1 MFMALGTF
9 ETFTL
14 EYGRTLGSTCALWST
29 FKAFVG
35 IVWAHGGRWLPYLD
49 LDLRGV
55 RGRRI
60 GMGFLNLACSNSTG
74 TRTTLVL
81 AAE

>member
-29 FKAFVG
+29 FKA
-35 IVWAHGGRWLPYLD
+35 HGGRWLPYLD

-55 RGRRI
+55 RGRR
-60 GMGFLNLACSNSTG
+60 MLAWDFESCMFQFHG
-74 TRTTLVL
+74 H
-81 AAE
+81 